1 MVGEE
6 LYADSSQG
14 LVGAGITQM
23 NLQSHLCE
31 AKRDKRE
38 IPLYIYIH
46 IRMCRC
52 VCEGSE
58 GINDLK
64 PGSIKITAV

>member
-6 LYADSSQG
+6 LYTDSSQG

-38 IPLYIYIH
+38 IPLYIYT
-46 IRMCRC
+46 RVCRC

-58 GINDLK
+58 GIKDLK
-64 PGSIKITAV
+64 ARSIKITAV

>member
-31 AKRDKRE
+31 AKCDKRE
-38 IPLYIYIH
+38 IPLYT
-46 IRMCRC
+46 RVCRC
-52 VCEGSE
+52 VHEGSE

-64 PGSIKITAV
+64 PSSIKITAV

>member
-38 IPLYIYIH
+38 IPLYIYIYA
-46 IRMCRC
+46 C
-52 VCEGSE
+52 VGVCV
-58 GINDLK
+58 K
-64 PGSIKITAV
+64 AVKE